1 MSIRFGLGQS
11 MRRVEDMDLITGQG
25 RYTDDMFPGEGLA
38 VHFLRAPF
46 AHARLTHLDLDAAK
60 AAEGVRLVASQA
72 DLDADHVG
80 EIKCLNYVEWPDG
93 TPMQETSKPAMVRD
107 INRYAG
113 DIIAMVVAD
122 TRQQAR
128 DAAELIE
135 MDFEPLDAVTD
146 VYAAMRDDA
155 PCLHQEYKNN
165 IAFEWH
171 AGRVADA
178 REALDNADADG
189 NRVFSIDVVNNRIM
203 INSMETRPMVARPM
217 KGGDGLQLWTGSQG
231 VVGLAMQISNAL
243 NLESEQVQVLT
254 GHVGGS
260 FGFKIFLHPEQL
272 CIAWAAR
279 KLGAMV
285 RWQQDRSEAFLSDL
299 QGRDNRSI
307 ARAVVNKDA
316 RVEALEVTVHANMGA
331 WLSNFGVYIPTMSG
345 SRTLTGCY
353 DIQNAG
359 LIVKGVMTN
368 TPAVDA
374 YRGAGRPEANYLI
387 ERLMDMLA
395 LEYGIGRDE
404 IRRRNLIKPDQVPYK
419 MVIGGEIDSADM
431 PALMQDAMDKADW
444 AGFTARKAASA
455 ATGKKRGIGLA
466 MYLEQCGGGEE
477 NDIEFDFAPDGTVT
491 VFASQHDNGQG
502 HATTLT
508 QILSHT
514 MGYDPAK
521 IRIVQG
527 DSLKTPRG
535 TTGGARMTAV
545 LGSTVAEAGGL
556 IIDRA
561 RSDAA
566 SHLDSAEDSISFDD
580 GIFTAAGT
588 NQSVTLE
595 ELVLIAG
602 RDQSP
607 HPYSLKHSMKTKGST
622 YPYGCHIAEVE
633 IDEETLV
640 VSIERFT
647 VVDDFGKVINPMT
660 LEGQIHGGIA
670 QGVGQALYEHMPYD
684 DEGQLLAGSL
694 MDYTL
699 PRADHLPQLDIHT
712 RNIPCLNNP
721 LGAKG
726 AGEAGAIGSTPAVM
740 SAVCDALGI
749 DHIDMPATPQ
759 RIWEKL
765 TATGD
770 GPQKN

>member
-1 MSIRFGLGQS
+1 
-11 MRRVEDMDLITGQG
+11 
-25 RYTDDMFPGEGLA
+25 
-38 VHFLRAPF
+38 
-46 AHARLTHLDLDAAK
+46 
-60 AAEGVRLVASQA
+60 
-72 DLDADHVG
+72 
-80 EIKCLNYVEWPDG
+80 
-93 TPMQETSKPAMVRD
+93 
-107 INRYAG
+107 
-113 DIIAMVVAD
+113 
-122 TRQQAR
+122 
-128 DAAELIE
+128 
-135 MDFEPLDAVTD
+135 
-146 VYAAMRDDA
+146 
-155 PCLHQEYKNN
+155 
-165 IAFEWH
+165 
-171 AGRVADA
+171 
-178 REALDNADADG
+178 
-189 NRVFSIDVVNNRIM
+189 
-203 INSMETRPMVARPM
+203 
-217 KGGDGLQLWTGSQG
+217 
-231 VVGLAMQISNAL
+231 
-243 NLESEQVQVLT
+243 
-254 GHVGGS
+254 
-260 FGFKIFLHPEQL
+260 
-272 CIAWAAR
+272 
-279 KLGAMV
+279 
-285 RWQQDRSEAFLSDL
+285 
-299 QGRDNRSI
+299 
-307 ARAVVNKDA
+307 
-316 RVEALEVTVHANMGA
+316 
-331 WLSNFGVYIPTMSG
+331 
-345 SRTLTGCY
+345 
-353 DIQNAG
+353 
-359 LIVKGVMTN
+359 
-368 TPAVDA
+368 
-374 YRGAGRPEANYLI
+374 
-387 ERLMDMLA
+387 
-395 LEYGIGRDE
+395 
-404 IRRRNLIKPDQVPYK
+404 
-419 MVIGGEIDSADM
+419 
-431 PALMQDAMDKADW
+431 
-444 AGFTARKAASA
+444 
-455 ATGKKRGIGLA
+455 
-466 MYLEQCGGGEE
+466 
-477 NDIEFDFAPDGTVT
+477 
-491 VFASQHDNGQG
+491 
-502 HATTLT
+502 
-508 QILSHT
+508 